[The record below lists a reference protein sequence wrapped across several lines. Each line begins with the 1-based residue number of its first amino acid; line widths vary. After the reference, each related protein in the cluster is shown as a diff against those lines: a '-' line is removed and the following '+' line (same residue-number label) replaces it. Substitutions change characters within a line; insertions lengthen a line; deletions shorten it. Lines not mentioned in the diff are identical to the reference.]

1 MKKSRARPS
10 RSSACKS
17 LITDPFIPGRVRPAT
32 NNFTSGGN
40 DVIAPITVSK
50 PFVGL
55 IMPKNRIVNSF
66 FRPTLNDSFR

>member
-1 MKKSRARPS
+1 MKKK
-10 RSSACKS
+10 SSTPFT
-17 LITDPFIPGRVRPAT
+17 LERLQIPITDPFIPGRVRPAT

-40 DVIAPITVSK
+40 DAIAPITVSK

-66 FRPTLNDSFR
+66 S